1 MESSR
6 DLMKSYLFHLKLL
19 ERAKPMLKLEIK
31 QHDRNIAA
39 LERKKAALIT
49 PREIPSPVWLEYA
62 QEPSYW
68 RTSYPG
74 AALFGL
80 IVVGIITLLLLIAA
94 IATDGGFAPVSGLV
108 IFIVIAIFTARHFY
122 KQLKE
127 YNNSSEENR
136 QRKANWQGQNQRI
149 QEENQR
155 RQTEHQWQLAEDE
168 RRIEEN
174 QLPAAEVQCEIEEV
188 QQTKAITE
196 DLLEDTKEARRLLY
210 SASIIP
216 HHFRNLEAASYF
228 YSLITSTQISLDD
241 WILHLTRREVKLGY
255 DEIPDI
261 ITQDDATKAP
271 VRIRKK
277 SFWDECKLLA
287 EQMMSYAEDDDIA
300 IQMKE
305 LVSKLSEKDF
315 GKTEFHISGGTITG
329 GAFGTG
335 AKADIRYE
343 APVIMNDDQEE
354 LMALLNKIYT
364 DLKWQLRTSERTD
377 TDELLQQLHQD
388 MQALVPKPKEDKQ
401 SWYKKLNDILE
412 PFGKLAGIAGLGLA
426 AYTQFA
432 G

>member
-1 MESSR
+1 
-6 DLMKSYLFHLKLL
+6 MKSYLFHLKLL

-39 LERKKAALIT
+39 LERKRAALIT

-68 RTSYPG
+68 RTSYPS
-74 AALFGL
+74 AALLGL
-80 IVVGIITLLLLIAA
+80 IVVGVITLLLLIAA
-94 IATDGGFAPVSGLV
+94 IITDGGGASVAGLV
-108 IFIVIAIFTARHFY
+108 LFIVILIFTARHFY
-122 KQLKE
+122 KQMKE

-136 QRKANWQGQNQRI
+136 QRKAAWEGQNQRI

-155 RQTEHQWQLAEDE
+155 RLAEHKWLLAEDE
-168 RRIEEN
+168 RRVEEN
-174 QLPAAEVQCEIEEV
+174 QPLAAETLREIEEV

-210 SASIIP
+210 SAAIIP
-216 HHFRNLEAASYF
+216 HHFRNLESTSYF

-241 WILHLTRREVKLGY
+241 WILHLSRREVNLGY
-255 DEIPDI
+255 NEIPDFI
-261 ITQDDATKAP
+261 IQDDATKAP

-277 SFWDECKLLA
+277 SFWNECSLLA

-315 GKTEFHISGGTITG
+315 GKTEFHISDSTITG

-335 AKADIRYE
+335 AKADIHYA
-343 APVIMNDDQEE
+343 APIIMNDDQEE

-364 DLKWQLRTSERTD
+364 DLKWQLRTSERAD
-377 TDELLQQLHQD
+377 ANELLQQLQQD
-388 MQALVPKPKEDKQ
+388 MQALVPKPKEDKP
-401 SWYKKLNDILE
+401 SWYEKLNMVLDA
-412 PFGKLAGIAGLGLA
+412 FGKVAGIAGLGLA
-426 AYTQFA
+426 AYTKFA

>member
-80 IVVGIITLLLLIAA
+80 IAVGIITLLLLIAA

-108 IFIVIAIFTARHFY
+108 IFIVIDIFTARHFY

-136 QRKANWQGQNQRI
+136 QRKAKWQEQNQRI
-149 QEENQR
+149 QVENQR
-155 RQTEHQWQLAEDE
+155 LQAEHQWQLQEDE

-174 QLPAAEVQCEIEEV
+174 QLPAEEVQREIEEL
-188 QQTKAITE
+188 QQVKFETE
-196 DLLEDTKEARRLLY
+196 ALLEDTKEARRLLY
-210 SASIIP
+210 SAAIIP

-241 WILHLTRREVKLGY
+241 WILHLSRNEVKLGFK
-255 DEIPDI
+255 EIPDI
-261 ITQDDATKAP
+261 ITNDDAVKAP
-271 VRIRKK
+271 VQIRKK
-277 SFWDECKLLA
+277 RFWDECKLLA
-287 EQMMSYAEDDDIA
+287 EQMRSYSEDDDIA

-305 LVSKLSEKDF
+305 LVSKLSEKEF
-315 GKTEFHISGGTITG
+315 GKTEFHISGGTLT

-335 AKADIRYE
+335 AKADIHYE
-343 APVIMNDDQEE
+343 TPVIMNDDQEE

-364 DLKWQLRTSERTD
+364 DLKWQLRTSERAN

-388 MQALVPKPKEDKQ
+388 MQALVPKPKEDKPA
-401 SWYKKLNDILE
+401 WYKKLNDILE